1 MPRLSALSLHWD
13 DATLVDRRCS
23 WLTVITGSEDIHL
36 WTWQVSDLYV
46 PPSHLAPGEYHGLV
60 KLSRML
66 DQNKSSAKLYVKA
79 QIKSFHRLES
89 CGRVG
94 CRTPS
99 QIGSLSFGPL
109 ASHMA
114 TTNTCSLIPLDSGSG
129 KVRSGC
135 CPQRKAKWL
144 PSVLMQNRSHKRSS
158 WHMQSQH
165 AALTQWGLS
174 ARNFLLLKFSYCR
187 INCCFKIGTNLQGW
201 LRSCPSTVKLPP
213 ARKLWCRLWCNKWER
228 RKFQRPHVS
237 DFTSCSSSGSDFM
250 WSELSEIGR
259 KHFFHFQTLRF
270 FPK

>member
-1 MPRLSALSLHWD
+1 MFRQAIGSGR
-13 DATLVDRRCS
+13 VS
-23 WLTVITGSEDIHL
+23 WARQVVEDVGSEQEL
-36 WTWQVSDLYV
+36 CKALCEGSD
-46 PPSHLAPGEYHGLV
+46 
-60 KLSRML
+60 
-66 DQNKSSAKLYVKA
+66 Q
-79 QIKSFHRLES
+79 SFHRLES

-129 KVRSGC
+129 KVPSGC

-187 INCCFKIGTNLQGW
+187 INCCFKIGTNLQG
-201 LRSCPSTVKLPP
+201 
-213 ARKLWCRLWCNKWER
+213 
-228 RKFQRPHVS
+228 
-237 DFTSCSSSGSDFM
+237 
-250 WSELSEIGR
+250 
-259 KHFFHFQTLRF
+259 
-270 FPK
+270 